1 MTVIMDR
8 KIRKQ
13 IIEMLH
19 EIRKGLDYS
28 KASSSAAMLEECIAA
43 LQSIRDILAGYL
55 SAARFAVYDEVFSGI
70 IKALQDGVQQNLA
83 GSQLA
88 ETVRLLQDL
97 LKYLEALLLK
107 EKEIKKEILFLPYK
121 ASMWDSLE
129 TIWQAANEDK
139 EHCNAYVVPIPYA
152 ERNQDGTAREWHHE
166 IGFFPEN
173 VPVIDYHQL
182 DLEKLHPDII
192 YIHNPY
198 DHRNLV
204 TAVDERFYSYNLKK
218 YTDKLVYVPYCVSGN
233 HVSQGM
239 CETSALQYA
248 DHVILESE
256 GIKEQYE
263 RYYPYGP
270 VPEGKFLALGSPKYD
285 KVKLAKKENY
295 PLPKAWAD
303 LVRGKKVI
311 LYATTIHDQLKNY
324 ERTIQKLVSILE
336 FFKQRDDVVLWW
348 RPHPLLQNTFD
359 TMLPSIC
366 DKYRTIVERYKAEG
380 WGIYDES
387 GDLDCA
393 IAWSDAYYG
402 DGSSILFLYRITQKP
417 IVETDFQ
424 IMGDSGKSD
433 LTFTW
438 PCFAEDKVYFV
449 PNRFDYLL
457 SYDCC
462 SGKIE
467 NQGHLQH
474 TTADS
479 VDNAFAGVVK
489 NGDVLLAYPKGIAGS
504 EFVEFNL
511 QTKEQKT
518 FSYGDFT
525 EKMDSLKFSRYFSY
539 QGKVFFV
546 RETLPEIAIYDLISK
561 ELSMLK
567 IPVDTSIVRQ
577 ENVDNG
583 KNCTI
588 QADNLL
594 YILLS
599 NSNCVF
605 AFDMSQ
611 KTFQKY
617 LIGGNEEKYS
627 CLAIDDSKLCLLN
640 EARNLVL
647 CDCATNMLKMLELPL
662 QDIQDP
668 AVEIKGIYAATG
680 EIFIMLLA
688 KNGEFYAYRV
698 SYAEKKIISRVQLLF
713 AYKITCI
720 ENRENKHIFVCGN
733 DDKGTFMGTI
743 DLCSGKKKLNYLE
756 LTDEILHEITAEILD
771 RHPVDRS
778 SPVWESVV
786 SLSSLVEYIKT
797 HEVKQEVS
805 EELLAGPRI
814 HKFMLEN

>member
-1 MTVIMDR
+1 MIMDR

-70 IKALQDGVQQNLA
+70 IEALQDGVQQNLA

-97 LKYLEALLLK
+97 LQYLEDLLLK
-107 EKEIKKEILFLPYK
+107 EKEIKKEIVFLPYK

-166 IGFFPEN
+166 IGLFPEN

-182 DLEKLHPDII
+182 DLEQLHPDII

-204 TAVDERFYSYNLKK
+204 TSVDERFYSYNLKK
-218 YTDKLVYVPYCVSGN
+218 YTDKLVYVPYCVSGK

-285 KVKLAKKENY
+285 KVKLAKKEDY

-324 ERTIQKLVSILE
+324 ERTIQKLESILE

-359 TMLPSIC
+359 TMRPSIC
-366 DKYRTIVERYKAEG
+366 DKYRAIVERYKAEG

-402 DGSSILFLYRITQKP
+402 DGSSLIYLYRVTGKP
-417 IVETDFQ
+417 VILTDFNLSVQ
-424 IMGDSGKSD
+424 EDNCKLVFCS
-433 LTFTW
+433 
-438 PCFAEDKVYFV
+438 PCFVENKNYFV
-449 PNRFDYLL
+449 PINFDSLFAFDSTTNKL
-457 SYDCC
+457 QMVDR
-462 SGKIE
+462 
-467 NQGHLQH
+467 LQH
-474 TTADS
+474 NADDDS
-479 VDNAFAGVVK
+479 AITFGGVVQAGTK
-489 NGDVLLAYPKGIAGS
+489 LLAYPNGFNS
-504 EFVEFNL
+504 SDFVEYDL
-511 QTKEQKT
+511 QTGQQRSFPYKEMSNSIT
-518 FSYGDFT
+518 
-525 EKMDSLKFSRYFSY
+525 SLKFFQQFRY
-539 QGKVFFV
+539 
-546 RETLPEIAIYDLISK
+546 
-561 ELSMLK
+561 
-567 IPVDTSIVRQ
+567 
-577 ENVDNG
+577 
-583 KNCTI
+583 
-588 QADNLL
+588 
-594 YILLS
+594 
-599 NSNCVF
+599 
-605 AFDMSQ
+605 
-611 KTFQKY
+611 
-617 LIGGNEEKYS
+617 
-627 CLAIDDSKLCLLN
+627 
-640 EARNLVL
+640 
-647 CDCATNMLKMLELPL
+647 
-662 QDIQDP
+662 
-668 AVEIKGIYAATG
+668 
-680 EIFIMLLA
+680 
-688 KNGEFYAYRV
+688 
-698 SYAEKKIISRVQLLF
+698 
-713 AYKITCI
+713 
-720 ENRENKHIFVCGN
+720 ENKI
-733 DDKGTFMGTI
+733 
-743 DLCSGKKKLNYLE
+743 
-756 LTDEILHEITAEILD
+756 
-771 RHPVDRS
+771 
-778 SPVWESVV
+778 
-786 SLSSLVEYIKT
+786 
-797 HEVKQEVS
+797 
-805 EELLAGPRI
+805 
-814 HKFMLEN
+814 